1 MTMFDK
7 DGKRIKPDEKVETVK
22 KKAEKKDKK

>member
-7 DGKRIKPDEKVETVK
+7 DGKRIVPKDQTKSVK
-22 KKAEKKDKK
+22 KKDKKPKK

>member
-7 DGKRIKPDEKVETVK
+7 DGKRIVPKEDKKVVKEVK
-22 KKAEKKDKK
+22 KESKGK